1 MSRALVEYLA
11 PWLLDNPEDLSIEEI
26 EGDRGAV
33 ILELSVHPDDMGK
46 LIGKRGRIIQSL
58 RTLARAAAQ
67 RDGAPVLI
75 EVVD

>member
-1 MSRALVEYLA
+1 MSRSLIEYLG
-11 PWLLDNPEDLSIEEI
+11 PWLLDHPEELTIDEI
-26 EGDRGAV
+26 EGERGAI

-58 RTLARAAAQ
+58 RTLARATGQ
-67 RDGAPVLI
+67 REGAPVLV